1 MNRRLALKISEQV
14 RNGVAILRVSGKL
27 ISGPDL
33 IELKTSFQNLVNQ
46 ERHNKVLL
54 DLGGVSWMDSSGL
67 GVIVSGHTTVRRA
80 GGEMKILNATK
91 KIHELF
97 IITKLITVF
106 DTFTNEEEAL
116 KSFEGSSQA

>member
-1 MNRRLALKISEQV
+1 MKIQEHAK
-14 RNGVAILRVSGKL
+14 NGVTVVRLSGKL
-27 ISGPDL
+27 IGGPDL
-33 IELKTSFQNLVNQ
+33 VELKTAFQNVVNQ
-46 ERHNKVLL
+46 ERHKKVLL

-67 GVIVSGHTTVRRA
+67 GVIVSGHTSIRRA

-106 DTFTNEEEAL
+106 ETFASEDEAL
-116 KSFEGSSQA
+116 KSFQG